1 MTAEKTVDLPA
12 SEVPV
17 MAILKEFRDMAGP
30 RGRKAHK
37 PQNPVKYE
45 YEKHMDKSTEK

>member
-1 MTAEKTVDLPA
+1 MSVPA

-30 RGRKAHK
+30 RGRMPHR
-37 PQNPVKYE
+37 PQNPIKYE